1 MNDKSWHVLEYPK
14 ILNRLAEH
22 TSFSLGHELALKLRP
37 SSREDVVALRQQETS
52 EARGLLDLKPDLSL
66 GGVSNLRPLLKK
78 ARLQSTLTASELL
91 DVRDT
96 LLSARSLRRS
106 IAPLH
111 ERYPILA
118 SRAEEIDPY
127 SRLPKEIGQA
137 INDRAEVV
145 DQASE
150 ALKRIRQQVGEV
162 HDELLD
168 RLERIVSSPINAHY
182 LQEKI
187 VTERHGRYVIPL
199 KADFKGRIPG
209 VVHDQSSSGATL
221 FIEPLATLD
230 LNNQWRQLHVEEERE
245 VERILKQLTAR
256 VAQEEEPLA
265 RTLRA
270 LASLDLAFA
279 KARYSLAIRGVEPQL
294 MPFAEGEGAARQAGL
309 NAQHPG
315 STIRLTEA
323 RHPLLPDSEVVPR
336 TFTSAMISSS
346 WSSPAPTPAGR
357 RSVSRWSACWP

>member
-127 SRLPKEIGQA
+127 SRLPEEIGQA

-150 ALKRIRQQVGEV
+150 ALKRIRQQVGEA

-168 RLERIVSSPINAHY
+168 RLERIVSSPANAHY

-221 FIEPLATLD
+221 FIEPLATLE
-230 LNNQWRQLHVEEERE
+230 LNNQWRQLQVEEERE
-245 VERILKQLTAR
+245 VER
-256 VAQEEEPLA
+256 
-265 RTLRA
+265 
-270 LASLDLAFA
+270 
-279 KARYSLAIRGVEPQL
+279 
-294 MPFAEGEGAARQAGL
+294 
-309 NAQHPG
+309 
-315 STIRLTEA
+315 
-323 RHPLLPDSEVVPR
+323 
-336 TFTSAMISSS
+336 
-346 WSSPAPTPAGR
+346 
-357 RSVSRWSACWP
+357 